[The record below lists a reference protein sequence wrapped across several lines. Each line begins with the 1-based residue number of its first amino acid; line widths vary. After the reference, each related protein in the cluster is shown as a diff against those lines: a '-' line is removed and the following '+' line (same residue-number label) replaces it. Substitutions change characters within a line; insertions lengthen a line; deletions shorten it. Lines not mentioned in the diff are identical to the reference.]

1 MPSLPCR
8 HCASESL
15 TRDDVLRA
23 EFDKYDTDG
32 DGTIT
37 AEELGVVMQSLGQ
50 EPSEAE
56 LQAMEQAEQ
65 EMDRLRKA
73 AELMQEVRD
82 LGRCPNESAAARLEE
97 KHLLQSSCYLVLLHF
112 YP

>member
-1 MPSLPCR
+1 MPFLPCR
-8 HCASESL
+8 PLRSQSL
-15 TRDDVLRA
+15 TRRVLGA

-56 LQAMEQAEQ
+56 LQAMVTHTTACFAS
-65 EMDRLRKA
+65 DRSSR
-73 AELMQEVRD
+73 
-82 LGRCPNESAAARLEE
+82 SAA
-97 KHLLQSSCYLVLLHF
+97 LLRPCMQREDSVQKIRVQKIVDGCGAGGGGG
-112 YP
+112 

>member
-1 MPSLPCR
+1 MPFLPCR
-8 HCASESL
+8 PLRSQSL
-15 TRDDVLRA
+15 TRRVLGA

-56 LQAMEQAEQ
+56 LQAMVTHTTACFAS
-65 EMDRLRKA
+65 DRSSR
-73 AELMQEVRD
+73 
-82 LGRCPNESAAARLEE
+82 SAALLNHAFNARIQCKRYE
-97 KHLLQSSCYLVLLHF
+97 
-112 YP
+112 